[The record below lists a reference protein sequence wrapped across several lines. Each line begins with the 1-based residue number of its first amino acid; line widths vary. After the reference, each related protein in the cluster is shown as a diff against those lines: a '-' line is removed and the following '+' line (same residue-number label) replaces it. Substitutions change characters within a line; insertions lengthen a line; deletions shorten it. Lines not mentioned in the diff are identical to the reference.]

1 MHPPFFFFTIM
12 LRILLICLYYV
23 QKKGGEQKMKIKRFI
38 KYVLELL
45 KFMRSIRFIIE
56 NINEIFMN
64 LFF

>member
-1 MHPPFFFFTIM
+1 M

-38 KYVLELL
+38 KYVFELL
-45 KFMRSIRFIIE
+45 EVMKSIRFIIE